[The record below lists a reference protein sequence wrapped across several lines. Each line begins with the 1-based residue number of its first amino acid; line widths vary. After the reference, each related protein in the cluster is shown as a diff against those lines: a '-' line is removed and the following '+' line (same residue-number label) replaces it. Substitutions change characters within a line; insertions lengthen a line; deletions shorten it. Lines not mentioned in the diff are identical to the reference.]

1 MAGGV
6 EAAIRGV
13 VGTGLAALAG
23 FNRGRMR
30 PDPNPW
36 MNGVFAPVTE
46 EVTLEGL
53 EVRGTIPEAL
63 DGLYVR
69 NGANPLGT
77 EHQPSHHWFLGQ
89 GMVHGVRLK
98 DGRALWYRNRWVR
111 SNAVSAFLGE
121 APAPGPRHPLTDV
134 ANTNVV
140 DIGGKTYA
148 IVEAA
153 GYPVE
158 LGPDLATLRH
168 DPFGGTLTTPFSAHP
183 HRDPATGK
191 HHAIC
196 YEGAPNGRVWHVVVS
211 PGGRVE
217 RAEEIAVADGPSI
230 HDCAITERHIL
241 VFDLPVTFALD
252 RYLKGHRF
260 PLAWNPRHPA
270 RVGVLGLEAPGASIR
285 WCAVDPCYVFHPA
298 NAFEVGD
305 GTIVCDLVVHDRMF
319 WRSTSG
325 PDAQRITLERWTLDP
340 AAGTVAR
347 RVLDDRPQEFP
358 RIDERRT
365 GRRHGHVWTAEVD
378 LATVVATPRLL
389 AHDVEAGS
397 SQVHDFGPG
406 AMVGEFVHVPRGKR
420 ELEGWLVGLVAWP
433 GEGRSALMIL
443 DAADIAA
450 PPVAEVR
457 IPRRIPPGFHGN
469 WIPALPA

>member
-1 MAGGV
+1 MAG
-6 EAAIRGV
+6 AIETAVRGV
-13 VGTGLAALAG
+13 VGAGLGALAG

-30 PDPNPW
+30 PAPNRW
-36 MNGVFAPVTE
+36 MNGVFAPLADE
-46 EVTLEGL
+46 ATLEGL
-53 EVRGTIPEAL
+53 EVRGAIPEAL

-69 NGANPLGT
+69 NGANPLGH
-77 EHQPSHHWFLGQ
+77 EHQPSHHWFLGE

-98 DGRALWYRNRWVR
+98 GGRALWYRNRFVR

-121 APAPGPRHPLTDV
+121 APAPGPRHPMTDV

-140 DIGGKTYA
+140 ALGARIYA

-153 GYPVE
+153 GFPVE
-158 LGPDLATLRH
+158 LSPELATLAH
-168 DPFGGTLTTPFSAHP
+168 DPLQGTLTTPFSAHP
-183 HRDPATGK
+183 HRDPETGR

-211 PGGRVE
+211 PEGLVE

-230 HDCAITERHIL
+230 HDCAITARHVL

-252 RYLKGHRF
+252 RYVRGFRF
-260 PLAWNPRHPA
+260 PLAWNPKHA
-270 RVGVLGLEAPGASIR
+270 SRVGVLGLDAPGSTIR

-298 NAFEVGD
+298 NAFEAGD
-305 GTIVCDLVVHDRMF
+305 GTIVCDLVAHDSMF
-319 WRSTSG
+319 TTAGGG
-325 PDAQRITLERWTLDP
+325 PDAKRITFERWTIDP

-365 GRRHGHVWTAEVD
+365 GRQHGRVWTAEVD
-378 LATVVATPRLL
+378 TASVIATPRLL
-389 AHDVEAGS
+389 AHDVVAGTTS
-397 SQVHDFGPG
+397 AHDFGLG
-406 AMVGEFVHVPRGKR
+406 AMVGEFVHVPRGPG
-420 ELEGWLVGLVAWP
+420 ETEGWLMGLVAWP
-433 GEGRSALMIL
+433 DEGRSALMIL
-443 DAADIAA
+443 DAAEIAG

-469 WIPALPA
+469 WIPASPG